1 MSEFISRALFGVVIP
16 VPVIESYVSFVNISN
31 ACASTLSISPSND
44 EWAEVMTNYYGRYTM
59 NHAASVYREE

>member
-1 MSEFISRALFGVVIP
+1 
-16 VPVIESYVSFVNISN
+16 VNISDV
-31 ACASTLSISPSND
+31 LRIDVERSPRSND